1 MFGRSY
7 LLHQQ
12 DGHFYEPD
20 QSPAENAVKNSTLTV
35 LSMQL
40 AFL

>member
-7 LLHQQ
+7 LPHQQ